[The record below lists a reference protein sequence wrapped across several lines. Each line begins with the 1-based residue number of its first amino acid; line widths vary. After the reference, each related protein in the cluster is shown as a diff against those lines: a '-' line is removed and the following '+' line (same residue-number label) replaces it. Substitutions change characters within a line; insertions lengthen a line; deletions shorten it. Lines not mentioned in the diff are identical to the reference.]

1 MRRKNTGEAA
11 MTPFAQVLH
20 RERKRLYMSQ
30 AELASLLGV
39 HQQTVSEWEN
49 GRLLIDEAQ
58 KQLLVHV
65 FGPDSELALNIN
77 NIDFDTPSCE
87 PRGRRIRGKLRR
99 GAAWVPLTLDDM
111 DTLEISKEWLAGARW
126 AEAKLREK
134 NR

>member
-1 MRRKNTGEAA
+1 

-20 RERKRLYMSQ
+20 RERKRLHMSQ

-65 FGPDSELALNIN
+65 FGPDSELALNLDK
-77 NIDFDTPSCE
+77 IDFDTKFSQPKA
-87 PRGRRIRGKLRR
+87 RRINGQLRR
-99 GAAWVPLTLDDM
+99 DWVGLTLEDMGLTLDDV
-111 DTLEISKEWLAGARW
+111 DLTISREWLAGARW
-126 AEAKLREK
+126 AEAKLKEK
-134 NR
+134 NT

>member
-65 FGPDSELALNIN
+65 FGPDSKLALNIN
-77 NIDFDTPSCE
+77 NIDFDTP
-87 PRGRRIRGKLRR
+87 RRIGGKLRR

-111 DTLEISKEWLAGARW
+111 DTLEISKEWLAGARVGL
-126 AEAKLREK
+126 AGAL
-134 NR
+134 